1 TVTPQIVELDQN
13 RVDLIFSIDEGVS
26 TGVRSINFLGNE
38 AHSDNDLRDVMVTE
52 VSRWWR
58 LFSSNDN
65 YDPNRLEYDR
75 EQLRLSYT
83 NRGYYDFRI
92 VSAVA
97 ELSPDQEDFAI
108 TITVDEGEPYDFGEL
123 VVETEN
129 QRLNP
134 EFLRALLPIRSGE
147 LYQSDKIE

>member
-1 TVTPQIVELDQN
+1 DVQRIVELYRVSGRISATVTPQIVQLDQN
-13 RVDLIFSIDEGVS
+13 RVDLVFAIDEGAA

-38 AHSDNDLRDVMVTE
+38 AFSDNDLRDVMVTE

-58 LFSSNDN
+58 FFSSNDN

-75 EQLRLSYT
+75 EQLRRFYT

-97 ELSPDQEDFAI
+97 ELSP
-108 TITVDEGEPYDFGEL
+108 
-123 VVETEN
+123 N
-129 QRLNP
+129 Q
-134 EFLRALLPIRSGE
+134 
-147 LYQSDKIE
+147 